1 MLKYVTLVCSF
12 AVLAMGC
19 GSGKDVAD
27 PNAPVVARA
36 GKDMLDV
43 DNYKSIFVGTGNAK
57 DSAENAKKTI
67 DSWATE
73 ALFYQEAL
81 EKLDKEELQVEKEV
95 EAYRRELVN
104 HIYSTRIIEANL
116 DTVITPEEI
125 EAYYNSHSDN
135 FILKE
140 NIVKVN
146 YIKVPVRAQG
156 LEKIKRL
163 LLMGSMADQS
173 QLKALCAQ
181 NAENYFLNDSTWLYV
196 EEIKKEIPG
205 LREEPDFNLVTGR
218 VMQFSDD
225 LYYYYLKIKD
235 VKVKNG
241 LSPLNF
247 ERQNIK
253 KFILNNRKAQL
264 ILQYKQL
271 LLEKAKSN
279 KAFETFTP
287 ALKK

>member
-57 DSAENAKKTI
+57 DSTENAKKTI

-287 ALKK
+287 ALQK